1 MTHHIRKSTV
11 RMAVVLSLFAASSAW
26 AASNLVAGDTTMLKN
41 IAQSSMAEIATAN
54 IALEK
59 STSPQI
65 KTFAQMMIDDH
76 TKALADTK
84 TLATA
89 KGVDLPDGPD
99 MLHKAAALK
108 LRALSGDTF
117 DASYVKQSGV
127 ADHVATEKLL
137 KKTQTGAKDGDLKAL
152 ATQMLPVVQGHLKH
166 ARELPMKK

>member
-1 MTHHIRKSTV
+1 MKITHLIASLTAAFAV
-11 RMAVVLSLFAASSAW
+11 MASASAQTAAGVAK
-26 AASNLVAGDTTMLKN
+26 ADADRLVA
-41 IAQSSMAEIATAN
+41 IAQANLAEVATGK

-59 STSPQI
+59 SQNAEVKS
-65 KTFAQMMIDDH
+65 FAQMMIDDH